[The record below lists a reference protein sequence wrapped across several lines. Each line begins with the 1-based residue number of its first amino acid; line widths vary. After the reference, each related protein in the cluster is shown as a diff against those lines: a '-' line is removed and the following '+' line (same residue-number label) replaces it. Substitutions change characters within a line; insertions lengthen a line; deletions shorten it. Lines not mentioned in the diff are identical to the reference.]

1 MITVSSNDAAD
12 SIYYRVGDAALYG
25 VARLAQA

>member
-12 SIYYRVGDAALYG
+12 TIYYRVGDAALY
-25 VARLAQA
+25 RLASSRA